1 VVREGLHIGI
11 AQFAAFTRGIGNEFA
26 PEGDMSLPVGTKA
39 LFGNPEG
46 GVGLIRGG
54 GALAWLP
61 RLVGRSRALGIVL
74 SADHIDADIA
84 ERCGWVNRERLSLG
98 TAGMIGIVRE
108 TSGGSLLRRV
118 CDAFFSEQE
127 RCDGKP

>member
-1 VVREGLHIGI
+1 MVPRHAELERGI
-11 AQFAAFTRGIGNEFA
+11 RCTVAGDQTAVTAATPCGARGPAYRHRQFAAFARGIGNEFA
-26 PEGDMSLPVGTKA
+26 PACDMSLPLGTKA

-84 ERCGWVNRERLSLG
+84 E
-98 TAGMIGIVRE
+98 
-108 TSGGSLLRRV
+108 
-118 CDAFFSEQE
+118 
-127 RCDGKP
+127 